1 MKAAVCRDFGKSLD
15 VEEVALDQVHRGEI
29 RVKVSACGICQ
40 SDIHYMAGAWGGELP
55 AVFGHEI
62 AGTIEE
68 VGEGVDDF
76 HPGQAVVVSL
86 IRACGHCSLCARG
99 LPALCVGSFAR
110 DVDPPLRD
118 AKGHAIRQG
127 LSTAGFA
134 ESVVVDSS
142 QAVPIPP
149 DLPAAS
155 ACLLACCVMTGF
167 GAVVNTAAVAPGDS
181 VVVIGTGGVG
191 LNAVQAAVVCGANP
205 VIALDI
211 SPEKLPVARSFG
223 ATHSFDARAD
233 GARETVRELTGGR
246 FADVVIVAAGSGQ
259 AVEQGLRM
267 IGRGGTVVVVGMPES
282 AAVSQLPVT
291 AFAYQGQRILGS
303 KMGGAQPHVDV
314 PRLVTLHR
322 QGRLKLDELV
332 SACFPLDHINDAIA
346 SSSSGTVIRNVI
358 VCPA

>member
-76 HPGQAVVVSL
+76 HPGQAVVV
-86 IRACGHCSLCARG
+86 I
-99 LPALCVGSFAR
+99 
-110 DVDPPLRD
+110 
-118 AKGHAIRQG
+118 
-127 LSTAGFA
+127 
-134 ESVVVDSS
+134 
-142 QAVPIPP
+142 
-149 DLPAAS
+149 
-155 ACLLACCVMTGF
+155 ACCVMTGF

-358 VCPA
+358 VFPA